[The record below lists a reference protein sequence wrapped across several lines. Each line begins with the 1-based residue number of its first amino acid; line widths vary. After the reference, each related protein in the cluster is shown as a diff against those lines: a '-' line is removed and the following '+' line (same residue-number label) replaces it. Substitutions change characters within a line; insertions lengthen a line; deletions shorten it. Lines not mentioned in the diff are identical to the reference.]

1 MVMRRY
7 ISSMNFIW
15 DAIEQTWE
23 KIQNFWALIIF
34 IVPIFLL
41 TIFCSDF
48 RFYESN
54 GIFALGWGF
63 FLQTN
68 FDFLTS
74 NFWQIFFI
82 SFKTYCWLVIKLKRY
97 FTCDRFLQSY
107 GCLKIAILFNL
118 GQQTRDIFGFYMVV
132 GRWLSQRISNLRKKN
147 HFSYYI

>member
-1 MVMRRY
+1 MRKKSKFLSFDY
-7 ISSMNFIW
+7 FYCSHFPVY
-15 DAIEQTWE
+15 D
-23 KIQNFWALIIF
+23 FF
-34 IVPIFLL
+34 VPIF
-41 TIFCSDF
+41 DF
-48 RFYESN
+48 TKETEYLRSGEVFFY
-54 GIFALGWGF
+54 
-63 FLQTN
+63 
-68 FDFLTS
+68 FLTS

-82 SFKTYCWLVIKLKRY
+82 SFKRHCWLVIKLKRY